1 MELKPLFGE
10 SSHMGS
16 QSDFKELY
24 LSPRDKALRTEK
36 VKGGVTPSLRGA
48 WVLGEHSC
56 RTTLTSA
63 ELGLW
68 AGVGL
73 SA

>member
-24 LSPRDKALRTEK
+24 LSPRDKALRAEK

-68 AGVGL
+68 ARVGL